1 MMTAMKDKQLDRVD
15 VQEAQRGAADRAQGD
30 EEDGGLADGPLE
42 APLLPRSPAMPTEPA
57 PASMGMASSPLPM
70 KPSANSALAK
80 WPAKGLSASAAW
92 GALWM
97 LVLWWL
103 CRVWAVATMM
113 ANMTRSE
120 NVMPVKTS
128 RRLVA
133 CLRRARRGL
142 CRLRGCVL
150 APAARCWP
158 AAPGRTF
165 PAGQRQELRPARR
178 AGAWSGVVVPGAQPV
193 PGVADLGA
201 DAAQVVGELG
211 GVLVTGQSHG
221 AAAFVS

>member
-15 VQEAQRGAADRAQGD
+15 VQEAQSGAADRAQGD

-165 PAGQRQELRPARR
+165 PAGSARNCGLPGGPAPGPAWWCPARSLFLVSPIWALMR
-178 AGAWSGVVVPGAQPV
+178 RRSSGNS
-193 PGVADLGA
+193 
-201 DAAQVVGELG
+201 AACW
-211 GVLVTGQSHG
+211 
-221 AAAFVS
+221 